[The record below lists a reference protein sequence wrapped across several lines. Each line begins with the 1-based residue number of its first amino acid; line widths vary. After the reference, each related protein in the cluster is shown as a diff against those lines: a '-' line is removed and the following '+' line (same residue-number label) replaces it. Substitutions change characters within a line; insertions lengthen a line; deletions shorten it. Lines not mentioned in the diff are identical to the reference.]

1 MIMAYGK
8 IEQKE
13 KENTNYID
21 IKLNINHQKYQLKIR
36 ENSTLLDVLRE
47 KLNLTG
53 TKYGC
58 GTGACGA
65 CKVLIN
71 GEAKNSCVILAK
83 KMENKKIV
91 TIEGLADNNKLH
103 PVQEAFVE
111 SGAIQCGFCTP
122 GMVITTIAFLNKNP
136 SPTRE
141 EITDALEGNLCRCTG
156 YIKIIDAVQIAAK
169 KLRREKIEL

>member
-1 MIMAYGK
+1 MIVACGK

-58 GTGACGA
+58 GMGACGA

-83 KMENKKIV
+83 KMESKKIV

-122 GMVITTIAFLNKNP
+122 GMVITTVAFLNKNP